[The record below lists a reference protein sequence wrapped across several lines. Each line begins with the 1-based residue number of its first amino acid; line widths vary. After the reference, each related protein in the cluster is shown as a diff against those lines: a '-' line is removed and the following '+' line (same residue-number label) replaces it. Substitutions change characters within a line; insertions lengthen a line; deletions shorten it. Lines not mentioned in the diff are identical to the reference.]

1 MNNQSSFELLHE
13 SVQKWVW
20 RQGWTSLKDIQA
32 NSIPPV
38 LRRDTDVIISASTA
52 GGKTE
57 AAFMP
62 ILSHILSHPSQG
74 FNVLYVSPLKAL
86 INDQYR
92 RLIDMTSGTN
102 VNVTPWHGDIDASR
116 KARALKNPSGILVIT
131 PESLESFLI
140 NRNQLVKS
148 AFGDLKYVVIDE
160 LHAFIG
166 NERGKQLQSLL
177 SRIELI
183 TGNKPPRIAMSA
195 TFSNYDKVQEYLRP
209 DGSFSCEIPSQGS
222 HTHPTM
228 ILVKEYVPQQD
239 RDLDAE
245 VTEEIYKKLRG
256 TNNLVFTNS
265 RVVAEGLAVRL
276 ADRCESDNVPNEFRV
291 HHGSL
296 SKIERESVEHELQ
309 KGETPVT
316 AVCTS
321 TLELGVDIGKVKSI
335 GQVGVANSVSS
346 LRQRLGRSG
355 RRDEPSIL
363 RVFSIEHP
371 EDDGFLYDL
380 RTNLVQNI
388 AVIELLRKN
397 AYEEPAIAKSHLSTL
412 IQQILS
418 LVASFSGFYPKEG
431 WEILCKK
438 GAFGNITP
446 KLFLDLLKCMGEKGL
461 LSQLNTGQII
471 VGKEGERLLNKL
483 DFYTAFVAPVDYDVI
498 NNADSKRIGMVQSI
512 PEVKAQI
519 ILAGKRW
526 IVDSVDEKAKNIY
539 VTRIKSGGSIAFASE
554 VPEIDEIITRE
565 MRNIYLSDDIY
576 PYVDKASES
585 HLELHKARENF
596 IKNELNMKF
605 YAGKS
610 LFTWA
615 GAKINRTIALMC
627 KLRVHKDVDYNHL
640 MIFGMSPKHISD
652 ILSQPKPIG
661 EELAALVFRGEKE
674 KQKYDHFLSDELL
687 NHEYASTYLDVDKAW
702 AELQKLSIQFGSE
715 DFYNDD
721 NMEFE
726 DYEDGDYEDVEEIDD
741 DTCGNCKMTK
751 EKASCDEVFDFRH
764 IRDISNVIKYDTLSE
779 PLNMKM
785 LSYIKSSDL
794 GCAIEAGSILPNSP
808 GHAMPI
814 NLLLRKG
821 DKQVAILLVHLS
833 KVKRY
838 SVQET
843 EALCSENGI
852 EVRRFYFECDNEK
865 EYVIERIRKA
875 FE

>member
-1 MNNQSSFELLHE
+1 MSNQSSSFELLHE
-13 SVQKWVW
+13 AVQKWVW
-20 RQGWTSLKDIQA
+20 RQGWTSLRDIQE
-32 NSIPPV
+32 NSIPSV

-62 ILSHILSHPSQG
+62 ILSHILSNPSSAG
-74 FNVLYVSPLKAL
+74 FDVLYVSPLKAL

-92 RLIDMTSGTN
+92 RLLDMTSGTR
-102 VNVTPWHGDIDASR
+102 VAVTPWHGDVDASR
-116 KARALKNPSGILVIT
+116 KTSALKNPSGIMVIT

-140 NRNQLVKS
+140 NRNQFVRS

-166 NERGKQLQSLL
+166 NERGMQLQSLL
-177 SRIELI
+177 SRIEMI

-195 TFSNYDKVQEYLRP
+195 TFSNYDKVREYLRP
-209 DGSFSCEIPSQGS
+209 DQSFPCEIPSQG
-222 HTHPTM
+222 TGNHPTM
-228 ILVKEYVPQQD
+228 INVKEYVPQENKD
-239 RDLDAE
+239 VDGEIA
-245 VTEEIYKKLRG
+245 EEIYTKLRG

-265 RVVAEGLAVRL
+265 RVAAESYAVML
-276 ADRCESDNVPNEFRV
+276 GDKCETENVPNEFRV

-296 SKIERESVEHELQ
+296 SKAERETVEHELQ

-335 GQVGVANSVSS
+335 GQIGVANSVSG

-371 EDDGFLYDL
+371 EDAGFLYDL

-388 AVIELLRKN
+388 AVIELLRQK
-397 AYEEPAIAKSHLSTL
+397 AYEEPAVAKSHLSTL

-431 WEILCKK
+431 WEILCNK
-438 GAFGNITP
+438 GAFRNISP
-446 KLFLDLLKCMGEKGL
+446 EMFLDLLKCMGTRGL
-461 LSQLNTGQII
+461 LSQLGTGQII
-471 VGKEGERLLNKL
+471 VGNEGERLLRKL

-498 NNADSKRIGMVQSI
+498 NSADSKRIGMVQSI
-512 PEVKAQI
+512 PEVKKQI

-526 IVDSVDEKAKNIY
+526 IVDRVDEKSRNIY
-539 VTRIKSGGSIAFASE
+539 VTRIKTGGSISFASE
-554 VPEIDEIITRE
+554 VPEVDELITRE
-565 MRNIYLSDDIY
+565 MRNIYMSEEVYTYI
-576 PYVDKASES
+576 DKASES
-585 HLELHKARENF
+585 HLELLKARDYF

-627 KLRVHKDVDYNHL
+627 KLRVHQDVDYSHL
-640 MIFGMSPKHISD
+640 MIFGMSPKHISE
-652 ILSQPKPIG
+652 ILSQPKPSG
-661 EELAALVFRGEKE
+661 EELAALVSREDKE
-674 KQKYDHFLSDELL
+674 KQKYDHFLSEDLL

-702 AELQKLSIQFGSE
+702 DELQKLSNKLGAE
-715 DFYNDD
+715 DFHNDD

-726 DYEDGDYEDVEEIDD
+726 EDNDEPYEEVDD
-741 DTCGNCKMTK
+741 DAYEEVEFTSEE
-751 EKASCDEVFDFRH
+751 EKSDGVFDFRH
-764 IRDISNVIKYDTLSE
+764 IKDISNVIKYDTLGE
-779 PLNMKM
+779 LLNKKI
-785 LSYIKSSDL
+785 LSYIKSADL
-794 GCAIEAGSILPNSP
+794 GCEVECGVMLPHAP
-808 GHAMPI
+808 AHAMPI
-814 NLLLRKG
+814 NFLLRKG
-821 DKQVAILLVHLS
+821 NKAVAVLLLHRS

-843 EALCSENGI
+843 EALCSENGV
-852 EVRRFYFECDNEK
+852 EVRRLYFEFDNEK

>member
-1 MNNQSSFELLHE
+1 
-13 SVQKWVW
+13 
-20 RQGWTSLKDIQA
+20 
-32 NSIPPV
+32 
-38 LRRDTDVIISASTA
+38 
-52 GGKTE
+52 
-57 AAFMP
+57 MP
-62 ILSHILSHPSQG
+62 ILSHILSNPSSAG
-74 FNVLYVSPLKAL
+74 FDVLYVSPLKAL

-92 RLIDMTSGTN
+92 RLVDMTSGTN

-116 KARALKNPSGILVIT
+116 KTRALKNPSGILIIT

-148 AFGDLKYVVIDE
+148 AFGYLKYVVIDE
-160 LHAFIG
+160 LHAFIS

-183 TGNKPPRIAMSA
+183 TGKKPPRIAISA
-195 TFSNYDKVQEYLRP
+195 TFSNYDKVKEYLRP
-209 DGSFSCEIPSQGS
+209 DGSIPCEIPCQGTS
-222 HTHPTM
+222 SHPTM
-228 ILVKEYVPQQD
+228 ILVKEYIPKDD
-239 RDLDAE
+239 RDVDGE
-245 VTEEIYKKLRG
+245 IVGEIYTKLRG
-256 TNNLVFTNS
+256 SNNLVFTNS
-265 RVVAEGLAVRL
+265 RVAAESYAVML
-276 ADRCESDNVPNEFRV
+276 GDRCEAENVPNEFRV

-296 SKIERESVEHELQ
+296 SKIEREDVEHELQ

-335 GQVGVANSVSS
+335 GQIGVANSVSG

-371 EDDGFLYDL
+371 EDSGFLYDL

-388 AVIELLRKN
+388 AVIELLRQK
-397 AYEEPAIAKSHLSTL
+397 AYEEPAVSKSHLSTL

-431 WEILCKK
+431 WEILCNK
-438 GAFGNITP
+438 GAFRNITP
-446 KLFLDLLKCMGEKGL
+446 KMFLDLLKCMGEKGL

-471 VGKEGERLLNKL
+471 IGKEGERLLRKL
-483 DFYTAFVAPVDYDVI
+483 DFYTAFVAPVDYDII

-526 IVDSVDEKAKNIY
+526 IVDRVDEKSKNIY
-539 VTRIKSGGSIAFASE
+539 VSQIKTGGSISFASE
-554 VPEIDEIITRE
+554 MPELDEIVSRE
-565 MRNIYLSDDIY
+565 MRNIYLSEEVY
-576 PYVDKASES
+576 PYIDKASES
-585 HLELHKARENF
+585 HFELLKAREYF

-627 KLRVHKDVDYNHL
+627 KLRVHQDVDYNHL
-640 MIFGMSPKHISD
+640 MIFGMSPKHISE
-652 ILSQPKPIG
+652 ILLQPKPSG
-661 EELAALVFRGEKE
+661 EELAALVSREEKE
-674 KQKYDHFLSDELL
+674 KQKYDHFLSEDLL
-687 NHEYASTYLDVDKAW
+687 NHEYASTYLSVNKAWEELQELSTKLGTEGFDDEELDVDI
-702 AELQKLSIQFGSE
+702 EEENE
-715 DFYNDD
+715 D
-721 NMEFE
+721 EARE
-726 DYEDGDYEDVEEIDD
+726 DYEQATGEGDFEGIY
-741 DTCGNCKMTK
+741 
-751 EKASCDEVFDFRH
+751 DFRH
-764 IRDISNVIKYDTLSE
+764 IRDISNVIKYETLSE
-779 PLNMKM
+779 PLNTKI
-785 LSYIKSSDL
+785 LAYVQGSDL
-794 GCAIEAGSILPNSP
+794 GCQVEIGAMFPYAPA
-808 GHAMPI
+808 HAMPI
-814 NLLLRKG
+814 NFLLTKG
-821 DKQVAILLVHLS
+821 DKHVAVLLVHLS

-843 EALCSENGI
+843 EALCAENGVA
-852 EVRRFYFECDNEK
+852 VRRFYFECDNEK

>member
-1 MNNQSSFELLHE
+1 MSNQSSSFELLHKA
-13 SVQKWVW
+13 VQKWVW
-20 RQGWTSLKDIQA
+20 SQGWTALRDIQE

-62 ILSHILSHPSQG
+62 ILSHILSNPSLG
-74 FNVLYVSPLKAL
+74 FDVLYVSPLKAL
-86 INDQYR
+86 INDQHR
-92 RLIDMTSGTN
+92 RLVDMTSGTN

-116 KARALKNPSGILVIT
+116 KNHALKNPSGILIIT

-140 NRNQLVKS
+140 NRNQLVKT
-148 AFGDLKYVVIDE
+148 AFGDLKYIVIDE

-166 NERGKQLQSLL
+166 NERGRQLQSLL
-177 SRIELI
+177 SRIEMI

-195 TFSNYDKVQEYLRP
+195 TFSNYDKVKIYLRP
-209 DGSFSCEIPSQGS
+209 DGALPCEIPSQGNGS
-222 HTHPTM
+222 HQTM
-228 ILVKEYVPQQD
+228 ILVKEYIPKDD
-239 RDLDAE
+239 RDVDGEIA
-245 VTEEIYKKLRG
+245 EEIYTKLRG
-256 TNNLVFTNS
+256 SNNLVFTNS
-265 RVVAEGLAVRL
+265 RVAAENFAVMIG
-276 ADRCESDNVPNEFRV
+276 DRCEEEHVPNEFRV

-296 SKIERESVEHELQ
+296 SKVEREAVEHELQ

-335 GQVGVANSVSS
+335 GQIGVSNSVSG

-371 EDDGFLYDL
+371 EDAGFLYDL
-380 RTNLVQNI
+380 RANLVQNI
-388 AVIELLRKN
+388 AVIELLRQKV
-397 AYEEPAIAKSHLSTL
+397 YEEPAIAKPHLSTL

-431 WEILCKK
+431 WEILCNK
-438 GAFGNITP
+438 GAFRNITP
-446 KLFLDLLKCMGEKGL
+446 EMFLDLLKCMGKKGL

-471 VGKEGERLLNKL
+471 VGKEGERLLKKL
-483 DFYTAFVAPVDYDVI
+483 DFYTAFVAPIDYDVI

-526 IVDSVDEKAKNIY
+526 IVERVDETSKNIY
-539 VTRIKSGGSIAFASE
+539 VSQIKTGGSISFASE
-554 VPEIDEIITRE
+554 MPELDEVVTRE
-565 MRNIYLSDDIY
+565 MRNIYMAEDMY
-576 PYVDKASES
+576 PYIDTASES
-585 HLELHKARENF
+585 HLELLKAREYF

-615 GAKINRTIALMC
+615 GAKVNRTIALMC
-627 KLRVHKDVDYNHL
+627 KLRVHQDVDYNHL
-640 MIFGMSPKHISD
+640 IIFGMSPKHISN
-652 ILSQPKPIG
+652 ILSQPKPSG
-661 EELAALVFRGEKE
+661 EELAALVSREDKE
-674 KQKYDHFLSDELL
+674 KQKYDHFLSDDLL

-702 AELQKLSIQFGSE
+702 DELQKLSSKLGSE
-715 DFYNDD
+715 DFCNDE
-721 NMEFE
+721 NMDIPT
-726 DYEDGDYEDVEEIDD
+726 DYEEPYEEIEDDVYEKFDQTAGEGDYDGIYDY
-741 DTCGNCKMTK
+741 
-751 EKASCDEVFDFRH
+751 RH
-764 IRDISNVIKYDTLSE
+764 IRDISNVIKYDTLTE
-779 PLNMKM
+779 PLNQLFCKY
-785 LSYIKSSDL
+785 LKDAEL
-794 GCAIEAGSILPNSP
+794 GCQVEVGAMFSNAPD
-808 GHAMPI
+808 HAMPI
-814 NLLLRKG
+814 NFLLRKD
-821 DKQVAILLVHLS
+821 DKELAILLVNRS
-833 KVKRY
+833 KIKRY

-843 EALCSENGI
+843 EALCQENG
-852 EVRRFYFECDNEK
+852 VDVLRFYFECENEK

-875 FE
+875 LE